1 MSTTPVEE
9 RRSSGAETAAGFL
22 AAISLTASAIAI
34 FYRPVRLAPFAI
46 LVALI
51 ASALA
56 KERHRRL
63 AAGGGHR
70 CERCVADRNGVRGSD
85 EQPDLLTKP
94 LPEGV
99 GVVERT

>member
-1 MSTTPVEE
+1 MSTAPIEE

-46 LVALI
+46 LIALI
-51 ASALA
+51 AAGLA

-63 AAGGGHR
+63 AAAAVIAASAAWLVGMAFA
-70 CERCVADRNGVRGSD
+70 V
-85 EQPDLLTKP
+85 LTSNP
-94 LPEGV
+94 IY
-99 GVVERT
+99 

>member
-1 MSTTPVEE
+1 MSTTPIEE

-34 FYRPVRLAPFAI
+34 VYRPVRLAPFAI

-63 AAGGGHR
+63 AAAAV
-70 CERCVADRNGVRGSD
+70 VAASAAWLIGMAIAV
-85 EQPDLLTKP
+85 LTSNP
-94 LPEGV
+94 IY
-99 GVVERT
+99 

>member
-1 MSTTPVEE
+1 MSTTPIEE

-46 LVALI
+46 LIALI

-56 KERHRRL
+56 GERHRRL
-63 AAGGGHR
+63 AAAAVIAASAAWLIGMAFA
-70 CERCVADRNGVRGSD
+70 V
-85 EQPDLLTKP
+85 LTSNP
-94 LPEGV
+94 IY
-99 GVVERT
+99 

>member
-1 MSTTPVEE
+1 MSTTPIGE

-46 LVALI
+46 VIALI

-56 KERHRRL
+56 TERHRRL
-63 AAGGGHR
+63 AAGAVIAASAAWLIGMAFA
-70 CERCVADRNGVRGSD
+70 V
-85 EQPDLLTKP
+85 LTSNP
-94 LPEGV
+94 IY
-99 GVVERT
+99 